1 MNNGN
6 TECVHNS
13 VSKRKCEI
21 LKHRYCEN
29 NLKCSWFALAED
41 WEKRAEK
48 ETKSKK

>member
-21 LKHRYCEN
+21 LKHRYCEKDS
-29 NLKCSWFALAED
+29 KCSWFATAEE
-41 WEKRAEK
+41 WKKRHQK
-48 ETKSKK
+48 EDKLNK